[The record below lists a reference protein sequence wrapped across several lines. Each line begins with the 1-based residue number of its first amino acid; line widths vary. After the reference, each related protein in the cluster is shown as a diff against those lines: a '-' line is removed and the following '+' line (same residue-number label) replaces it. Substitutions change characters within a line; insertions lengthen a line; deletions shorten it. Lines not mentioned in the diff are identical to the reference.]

1 MTVGQIMPTPR
12 RLLARVRDV
21 MAGGGA
27 GITTAED
34 RLDEITGIIAAD
46 LVAEVC
52 SVYVL
57 RAGEVLEL
65 FATRGLKPEAVHQTR
80 LRIGEGIIG
89 DIAAHARP
97 LALADAPDHPH
108 FVYRPETG
116 EEIYHSLMGVPILRG
131 GKVIGVVAVQNRN
144 RRRYSE
150 EEVETLQTVAM
161 VLAELVAGGGFT
173 GEGELGSVDGIAVM
187 EGLRL
192 NAGLGAGV
200 AVLHQSRIK
209 VEKLVA
215 EDPKAEHQRLRAAVA
230 AMHGALDDMLNSAR
244 IAEEGEHRDVLE
256 TYRMIAEDAGW
267 LARVS
272 EAITSGLTAEAA
284 VQKVHNDVRAR
295 MAQVTDP
302 YLRERVDD
310 LDDLANRLLQH
321 LTGAD
326 VTAAKTAGTD
336 DFILIARSMGPAQ
349 LLDYGHDRL
358 KGLILEEG
366 TPTAHVAIVAR
377 ALDIPVIGN
386 VRGVL
391 GKVEPGDPI
400 IVDGDNGQV
409 FLRPGDDVHQAFR
422 ESMALNDERKAAYAG
437 LKGLQAVT
445 LDGETISLKMNA
457 GLLVDLPHLEETGA
471 DGIGL
476 YRTEIPFMVRSEFPD
491 VKSQCD
497 LYEKILEQAK
507 GKPVVFRT
515 LDVGGDKVLSYGDD
529 FEEKNPAMGWRAIR
543 MSLDR
548 PKILREQLRALI
560 RAAAGRE
567 LDVMFPM
574 ISEVSEF
581 TAARALLEKEL
592 ARAKERGGPYS
603 KDIRVGVM
611 LEVPALLFQLP
622 ELISHVDFISVG
634 SNDLLQFLFAS
645 DRGNP
650 RLVERY
656 DCLSPPVLDLFSG
669 LLERCR
675 APARPISICGEM
687 AGRPVDA
694 MALIGLGFRELSMS
708 PPAIGPVKMMI
719 RSLALGPLREYMDQ
733 IRKSGQQNIREK
745 LRAFAVDH
753 GVII

>member
-1 MTVGQIMPTPR
+1 
-12 RLLARVRDV
+12 
-21 MAGGGA
+21 
-27 GITTAED
+27 
-34 RLDEITGIIAAD
+34 
-46 LVAEVC
+46 
-52 SVYVL
+52 
-57 RAGEVLEL
+57 
-65 FATRGLKPEAVHQTR
+65 
-80 LRIGEGIIG
+80 
-89 DIAAHARP
+89 
-97 LALADAPDHPH
+97 
-108 FVYRPETG
+108 
-116 EEIYHSLMGVPILRG
+116 
-131 GKVIGVVAVQNRN
+131 
-144 RRRYSE
+144 
-150 EEVETLQTVAM
+150 
-161 VLAELVAGGGFT
+161 
-173 GEGELGSVDGIAVM
+173 
-187 EGLRL
+187 
-192 NAGLGAGV
+192 
-200 AVLHQSRIK
+200 
-209 VEKLVA
+209 
-215 EDPKAEHQRLRAAVA
+215 
-230 AMHGALDDMLNSAR
+230 ALDDMLNSAR
-244 IAEEGEHRDVLE
+244 IAKEGEHRDVLE

-284 VQKVHNDVRAR
+284 VQKVHDDVRAR

-302 YLRERVDD
+302 YLRERVHD
-310 LDDLANRLLQH
+310 LDDLADRLLRH
-321 LTGAD
+321 LTNAD
-326 VTAAKTAGTD
+326 VTTARTAGND
-336 DFILIARSMGPAQ
+336 DFVLIARSMGPAQ

-358 KGLILEEG
+358 KGLVLEEG
-366 TPTAHVAIVAR
+366 APTAHVAIVAR

-386 VRGVL
+386 VRGLL
-391 GKVEPGDPI
+391 GKVEPGDPV

-437 LKGLQAVT
+437 LKGLASVT

-515 LDVGGDKVLSYGDD
+515 LDVGGDKILSYGDN
-529 FEEKNPAMGWRAIR
+529 FEEENPAMGWRAIR

-548 PKILREQLRALI
+548 PKILRQQLRALI

-581 TAARALLEKEL
+581 NAARALLEKEL
-592 ARAKERGGPYS
+592 ERAKERGGPYS
-603 KDIRVGVM
+603 KDIRVGAM

-650 RLVERY
+650 RLAERY
-656 DCLSPPVLDLFSG
+656 DSLSPPVLDLLSAVV
-669 LLERCR
+669 EKCR
-675 APARPISICGEM
+675 ASAKPISICGEM
-687 AGRPVDA
+687 AGNPVDA

-719 RSLALGPLREYMDQ
+719 RSLALGPLMEYMDQ
-733 IRKSGQQNIREK
+733 IRKSGQHNIREK

-753 GVII
+753 GVIV